1 MSSYVFS
8 SIILRKLLE
17 EIEQLG
23 EGIGLSNEKWA
34 GTMMTKYRRELQ
46 EQPVVYLTDAENYQ
60 IRDYL
65 YWYKECGLN
74 LADRAT
80 QYIRGNH
87 ATETRKFLKSKHDGW
102 PVMDDHERVA
112 ETHYP
117 LPSDGEPPTSFK
129 EWFAVTLVWR
139 LTLAMTEL
147 SYQDAAIGT
156 SQSIIRGLPIAWEQK
171 LDECMQITDASAVV
185 PAPKN
190 WSFPLKRRDI
200 NSILPMSYNDANPS
214 GLVNDAIMKSWFQIL
229 LSHRKECKLGD
240 TVNIFPDS
248 LDIAG
253 STPREVAEKAVLV
266 NADIEMMLFPT
277 VIKEQDHS
285 ILVVVY
291 PKRKAVAV
299 YNSLGHD
306 STKTLTKNRP
316 WLKER
321 YRPMGED
328 PWETIWIE
336 CPHQGEEMACGVF
349 MLINALFAALIK
361 DPANGYSAEDTLFL
375 RRYIAA
381 VICMGKLP
389 EKVWTAKGAE
399 RR

>member
-1 MSSYVFS
+1 MASHVFS
-8 SIILRKLLE
+8 SIILRELIK

-23 EGIGLSNEKWA
+23 EGVLPSNEEWGEA
-34 GTMMTKYRRELQ
+34 MATVYGRELQ
-46 EQPVVYLTDAENYQ
+46 EQPLVYLTDGENFQ
-60 IRDYL
+60 TREYL
-65 YWYKECGLN
+65 FWYKEVGLD
-74 LADRAT
+74 LAERAT
-80 QYIRGNH
+80 RYIRGSH
-87 ATETRKFLKSKHDGW
+87 ATEIRKFLKSKHDGW
-102 PVMDDHERVA
+102 LVTAEHERME
-112 ETHYP
+112 ETVYP
-117 LPSDGEPPTSFK
+117 LPNDGGAPASFK

-139 LTLAMTEL
+139 LTLAMTEI
-147 SYQDAAIGT
+147 SFQDAAIGT
-156 SQSIIRGLPIAWEQK
+156 SQSIIGHLPTAWKQK

-185 PAPKN
+185 PAPRN
-190 WSFPLKRRDI
+190 WSFAFKRRDI
-200 NSILPMSYNDANPS
+200 DSILPISYNDTNPS

-229 LSHRKECKLGD
+229 LSHRNERYPGT

-253 STPREVAEKAVLV
+253 ATPREVAEKAVLV
-266 NADIEMMLFPT
+266 NADIEMILFPT
-277 VIKEQDHS
+277 VIKEQDHC

-291 PKRKAVAV
+291 PQKKVVAV

-306 STKTLTKNRP
+306 STKALTKNRP

-321 YRPMGED
+321 YRPTVED
-328 PWETIWIE
+328 PWETFWIE
-336 CPHQGEEMACGVF
+336 CPHQGEEVACGVF

-361 DPANGYSAEDTLFL
+361 NPADAYSAEDSLFL

-389 EKVWTAKGAE
+389 EKVWTAAGLA